1 MIYFKYI
8 VWGGILMLCVIAK
21 IDPKSKARFL
31 KLQGKIEKLG
41 ISVKALHG
49 HITLVSYIGEDEAA
63 FIASCKEILSS
74 CKVFPVCYDKIE
86 VLASSCIVV
95 ASPRKEGVLE
105 AVQRKIAEKWA
116 KDLPD
121 YMQADVWYP
130 HTTLLQDMQADLG
143 KIAQHLEE
151 NFEPFCG
158 EVQTIEFS
166 RVEKVGYTIVDT
178 VELPNA
184 YAATEK
190 SVRYLTNLV
199 LRPIT
204 EIRRVLPIDGQPSV
218 LWIKK

>member
-1 MIYFKYI
+1 
-8 VWGGILMLCVIAK
+8 MLCVIAK

-105 AVQRKIAEKWA
+105 AVQRKMGERLARLHAGRCVVSAHNTFAGYAGRPW
-116 KDLPD
+116 
-121 YMQADVWYP
+121 
-130 HTTLLQDMQADLG
+130 
-143 KIAQHLEE
+143 E
-151 NFEPFCG
+151 N
-158 EVQTIEFS
+158 
-166 RVEKVGYTIVDT
+166 R
-178 VELPNA
+178 
-184 YAATEK
+184 AAFGRK
-190 SVRYLTNLV
+190 L
-199 LRPIT
+199 
-204 EIRRVLPIDGQPSV
+204 
-218 LWIKK
+218 

>member
-1 MIYFKYI
+1 
-8 VWGGILMLCVIAK
+8 MLCVIAK

-95 ASPRKEGVLE
+95 VSPRKEGVLE

-121 YMQADVWYP
+121 Y
-130 HTTLLQDMQADLG
+130 MQADLG

-178 VELPNA
+178 IELPNA
-184 YAATEK
+184 
-190 SVRYLTNLV
+190 
-199 LRPIT
+199 
-204 EIRRVLPIDGQPSV
+204 
-218 LWIKK
+218 

>member
-1 MIYFKYI
+1 
-8 VWGGILMLCVIAK
+8 MLCVIAK

-121 YMQADVWYP
+121 YMQAD
-130 HTTLLQDMQADLG
+130 LR

-184 YAATEK
+184 
-190 SVRYLTNLV
+190 
-199 LRPIT
+199 
-204 EIRRVLPIDGQPSV
+204 
-218 LWIKK
+218 

>member
-105 AVQRKIAEKWA
+105 AMQGRSPKMGERLARLHAGRCVVSAHNTFAGYAGRPWENRAAFGRK
-116 KDLPD
+116 L
-121 YMQADVWYP
+121 
-130 HTTLLQDMQADLG
+130 
-143 KIAQHLEE
+143 
-151 NFEPFCG
+151 
-158 EVQTIEFS
+158 
-166 RVEKVGYTIVDT
+166 
-178 VELPNA
+178 
-184 YAATEK
+184 
-190 SVRYLTNLV
+190 
-199 LRPIT
+199 
-204 EIRRVLPIDGQPSV
+204 
-218 LWIKK
+218 

>member
-1 MIYFKYI
+1 
-8 VWGGILMLCVIAK
+8 MLCVIAK

-105 AVQRKIAEKWA
+105 AMQRKIAEKWA

-130 HTTLLQDMQADLG
+130 HTTLLQDMQGKSRSIWKKTLSRFVARCRRSSSPAWRKLG
-143 KIAQHLEE
+143 
-151 NFEPFCG
+151 
-158 EVQTIEFS
+158 
-166 RVEKVGYTIVDT
+166 
-178 VELPNA
+178 
-184 YAATEK
+184 
-190 SVRYLTNLV
+190 
-199 LRPIT
+199 
-204 EIRRVLPIDGQPSV
+204 IR
-218 LWIKK
+218 LWIP

>member
-1 MIYFKYI
+1 
-8 VWGGILMLCVIAK
+8 MLCVIAK

-105 AVQRKIAEKWA
+105 AMQRKIAEKWA

-130 HTTLLQDMQADLG
+130 HT
-143 KIAQHLEE
+143 QH
-151 NFEPFCG
+151 F
-158 EVQTIEFS
+158 
-166 RVEKVGYTIVDT
+166 
-178 VELPNA
+178 
-184 YAATEK
+184 
-190 SVRYLTNLV
+190 
-199 LRPIT
+199 
-204 EIRRVLPIDGQPSV
+204 
-218 LWIKK
+218 

>member
-1 MIYFKYI
+1 
-8 VWGGILMLCVIAK
+8 MLCVIAK

-31 KLQGKIEKLG
+31 KLQGEIEKLG

-63 FIASCKEILSS
+63 FIASCKEMLSS

-121 YMQADVWYP
+121 YMQAD
-130 HTTLLQDMQADLG
+130 LG

-184 YAATEK
+184 
-190 SVRYLTNLV
+190 
-199 LRPIT
+199 
-204 EIRRVLPIDGQPSV
+204 
-218 LWIKK
+218 

>member
-1 MIYFKYI
+1 
-8 VWGGILMLCVIAK
+8 MLCVIAK

-95 ASPRKEGVLE
+95 ASPRKEGALE

-121 YMQADVWYP
+121 Y
-130 HTTLLQDMQADLG
+130 MQADLG

-184 YAATEK
+184 
-190 SVRYLTNLV
+190 
-199 LRPIT
+199 
-204 EIRRVLPIDGQPSV
+204 
-218 LWIKK
+218 

>member
-1 MIYFKYI
+1 
-8 VWGGILMLCVIAK
+8 MLCVIAK
-21 IDPKSKARFL
+21 IDPKSKTRFL

-143 KIAQHLEE
+143 K
-151 NFEPFCG
+151 
-158 EVQTIEFS
+158 S
-166 RVEKVGYTIVDT
+166 RSIWKKTLSRFVARCRRSSSPAWRKLG
-178 VELPNA
+178 
-184 YAATEK
+184 
-190 SVRYLTNLV
+190 
-199 LRPIT
+199 
-204 EIRRVLPIDGQPSV
+204 IR
-218 LWIKK
+218 LWIP

>member
-1 MIYFKYI
+1 
-8 VWGGILMLCVIAK
+8 MLCVIAK

-121 YMQADVWYP
+121 YMQAD
-130 HTTLLQDMQADLG
+130 LG
-143 KIAQHLEE
+143 KIARHLEE

-184 YAATEK
+184 
-190 SVRYLTNLV
+190 
-199 LRPIT
+199 
-204 EIRRVLPIDGQPSV
+204 
-218 LWIKK
+218 

>member
-1 MIYFKYI
+1 
-8 VWGGILMLCVIAK
+8 MLCVIAK

-31 KLQGKIEKLG
+31 KLQEKIEKLG

-143 KIAQHLEE
+143 EIARHLEE

-166 RVEKVGYTIVDT
+166 HVEKVGYTIVDT

-184 YAATEK
+184 
-190 SVRYLTNLV
+190 
-199 LRPIT
+199 
-204 EIRRVLPIDGQPSV
+204 
-218 LWIKK
+218 

>member
-1 MIYFKYI
+1 
-8 VWGGILMLCVIAK
+8 MLCVIAK

-116 KDLPD
+116 KTCP
-121 YMQADVWYP
+121 
-130 HTTLLQDMQADLG
+130 TTCRQMCGIRTQHFCRICRQTLG
-143 KIAQHLEE
+143 K
-151 NFEPFCG
+151 
-158 EVQTIEFS
+158 S
-166 RVEKVGYTIVDT
+166 RGIWKKTLSRFVARCRRSSSPAWRKLG
-178 VELPNA
+178 
-184 YAATEK
+184 
-190 SVRYLTNLV
+190 
-199 LRPIT
+199 
-204 EIRRVLPIDGQPSV
+204 IR
-218 LWIKK
+218 LWIP

>member
-1 MIYFKYI
+1 
-8 VWGGILMLCVIAK
+8 MLCVIAK

-121 YMQADVWYP
+121 YMQAD
-130 HTTLLQDMQADLG
+130 LG

-184 YAATEK
+184 
-190 SVRYLTNLV
+190 
-199 LRPIT
+199 
-204 EIRRVLPIDGQPSV
+204 
-218 LWIKK
+218 

>member
-1 MIYFKYI
+1 
-8 VWGGILMLCVIAK
+8 MLCVIAK

-105 AVQRKIAEKWA
+105 AMQRKIAEKWA

-130 HTTLLQDMQADLG
+130 HTTLLQDMQATLG
-143 KIAQHLEE
+143 K
-151 NFEPFCG
+151 
-158 EVQTIEFS
+158 S
-166 RVEKVGYTIVDT
+166 RSIWKKTLSRFVARCRRSSSPAWRKLG
-178 VELPNA
+178 
-184 YAATEK
+184 
-190 SVRYLTNLV
+190 
-199 LRPIT
+199 
-204 EIRRVLPIDGQPSV
+204 IR
-218 LWIKK
+218 LWIP

>member
-1 MIYFKYI
+1 
-8 VWGGILMLCVIAK
+8 MLCVIAK

-105 AVQRKIAEKWA
+105 AV
-116 KDLPD
+116 
-121 YMQADVWYP
+121 
-130 HTTLLQDMQADLG
+130 
-143 KIAQHLEE
+143 
-151 NFEPFCG
+151 
-158 EVQTIEFS
+158 
-166 RVEKVGYTIVDT
+166 
-178 VELPNA
+178 
-184 YAATEK
+184 
-190 SVRYLTNLV
+190 
-199 LRPIT
+199 
-204 EIRRVLPIDGQPSV
+204 
-218 LWIKK
+218 

>member
-1 MIYFKYI
+1 
-8 VWGGILMLCVIAK
+8 MLCVIAK

-105 AVQRKIAEKWA
+105 AMQRKIAEKWA

-121 YMQADVWYP
+121 Y
-130 HTTLLQDMQADLG
+130 MQADLG

-184 YAATEK
+184 
-190 SVRYLTNLV
+190 
-199 LRPIT
+199 
-204 EIRRVLPIDGQPSV
+204 
-218 LWIKK
+218 

>member
-1 MIYFKYI
+1 
-8 VWGGILMLCVIAK
+8 MLCVIAK

-63 FIASCKEILSS
+63 FIASCKEILST

-121 YMQADVWYP
+121 YMQAD
-130 HTTLLQDMQADLG
+130 LG

-184 YAATEK
+184 
-190 SVRYLTNLV
+190 
-199 LRPIT
+199 
-204 EIRRVLPIDGQPSV
+204 
-218 LWIKK
+218 

>member
-1 MIYFKYI
+1 
-8 VWGGILMLCVIAK
+8 MLCVIAK

-116 KDLPD
+116 KKTCP
-121 YMQADVWYP
+121 
-130 HTTLLQDMQADLG
+130 TTCRQMCGIRTQHFCRICRQTLG
-143 KIAQHLEE
+143 K
-151 NFEPFCG
+151 
-158 EVQTIEFS
+158 S
-166 RVEKVGYTIVDT
+166 RGIWKKTLSRFVARCRRSSSPAWRKLG
-178 VELPNA
+178 
-184 YAATEK
+184 
-190 SVRYLTNLV
+190 
-199 LRPIT
+199 
-204 EIRRVLPIDGQPSV
+204 IR
-218 LWIKK
+218 LWIP

>member
-95 ASPRKEGVLE
+95 ASPRKEGVLGSGAKE
-105 AVQRKIAEKWA
+105 DRRKMGERLARLHAGRCVVSAHNTFAGYAGRPW
-116 KDLPD
+116 
-121 YMQADVWYP
+121 
-130 HTTLLQDMQADLG
+130 
-143 KIAQHLEE
+143 E
-151 NFEPFCG
+151 N
-158 EVQTIEFS
+158 
-166 RVEKVGYTIVDT
+166 R
-178 VELPNA
+178 
-184 YAATEK
+184 AAFGRK
-190 SVRYLTNLV
+190 L
-199 LRPIT
+199 
-204 EIRRVLPIDGQPSV
+204 
-218 LWIKK
+218 

>member
-1 MIYFKYI
+1 M
-8 VWGGILMLCVIAK
+8 
-21 IDPKSKARFL
+21 
-31 KLQGKIEKLG
+31 
-41 ISVKALHG
+41 
-49 HITLVSYIGEDEAA
+49 
-63 FIASCKEILSS
+63 
-74 CKVFPVCYDKIE
+74 
-86 VLASSCIVV
+86 
-95 ASPRKEGVLE
+95 
-105 AVQRKIAEKWA
+105 QRKIAEKWA

-184 YAATEK
+184 EAATEK
-190 SVRYLTNLV
+190 SVRYLTNSV

>member
-1 MIYFKYI
+1 
-8 VWGGILMLCVIAK
+8 MLCVIAK

-31 KLQGKIEKLG
+31 KLQEKIEKLG

-121 YMQADVWYP
+121 YMQAD
-130 HTTLLQDMQADLG
+130 LG
-143 KIAQHLEE
+143 EIARHLEE

-184 YAATEK
+184 
-190 SVRYLTNLV
+190 
-199 LRPIT
+199 
-204 EIRRVLPIDGQPSV
+204 
-218 LWIKK
+218 

>member
-1 MIYFKYI
+1 
-8 VWGGILMLCVIAK
+8 MLCVIAK

-166 RVEKVGYTIVDT
+166 RVEKVGYTIVDGRWRGKT
-178 VELPNA
+178 CTCFRIGIFFRIHKFNQTAVFPCLEGNTAVFYCLFLHTYFPIGWV
-184 YAATEK
+184 AT
-190 SVRYLTNLV
+190 
-199 LRPIT
+199 
-204 EIRRVLPIDGQPSV
+204 
-218 LWIKK
+218 

>member
-1 MIYFKYI
+1 MTQRK
-8 VWGGILMLCVIAK
+8 
-21 IDPKSKARFL
+21 
-31 KLQGKIEKLG
+31 
-41 ISVKALHG
+41 
-49 HITLVSYIGEDEAA
+49 
-63 FIASCKEILSS
+63 
-74 CKVFPVCYDKIE
+74 
-86 VLASSCIVV
+86 
-95 ASPRKEGVLE
+95 RKEGVLE

-184 YAATEK
+184 
-190 SVRYLTNLV
+190 
-199 LRPIT
+199 
-204 EIRRVLPIDGQPSV
+204 
-218 LWIKK
+218 